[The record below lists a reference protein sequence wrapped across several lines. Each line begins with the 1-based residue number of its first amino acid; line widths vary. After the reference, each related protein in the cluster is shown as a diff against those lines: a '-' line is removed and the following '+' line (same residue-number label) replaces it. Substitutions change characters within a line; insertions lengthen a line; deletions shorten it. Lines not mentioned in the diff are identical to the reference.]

1 MLSLKEQ
8 MKLHNKINIYCIE
21 ASEEDPYVAPNSIFQ
36 MGTILRTKCPVINR
50 DPLFQVNLQVSQT
63 KSGEWRCS
71 GVVAGR
77 VPPATA
83 P

>member
-1 MLSLKEQ
+1 MWLQIVYSKWAQYQEQ
-8 MKLHNKINIYCIE
+8 NGQLLI
-21 ASEEDPYVAPNSIFQ
+21 V
-36 MGTILRTKCPVINR
+36 NR